1 MLRGRAQWVWFA
13 AYLVAMA
20 AGVVWQKGG
29 GVLVCLVGCSSSS
42 GPRWRHRSGR
52 LGRGRGQARGLR
64 RSRWQRK
71 SSGAGS
77 CVSGPCECPAGCRA
91 REFWGAAAEL
101 WLNGVLTVSVGA
113 RYGPGARCVRSLS
126 IQYIV
131 RGGLV
136 GCSRVWWWFS
146 WGGLGGLERRPAR
159 ARAPLPSQPP
169 GPPQAVAA
177 RCIVWQMVVLCR
189 LGGAVVLGDCQ
200 GVGALGAWGA
210 WGTAAPRGDG
220 GAPRPL

>member
-1 MLRGRAQWVWFA
+1 M
-13 AYLVAMA
+13 
-20 AGVVWQKGG
+20 
-29 GVLVCLVGCSSSS
+29 VGCSSSS

-200 GVGALGAWGA
+200 GEGALGAWV
-210 WGTAAPRGDG
+210 P
-220 GAPRPL
+220 GAPLRRAVTGARRAPCSPQTLIPCHSQTPSLPSYLPPSHGYTPKCR

>member
-1 MLRGRAQWVWFA
+1 MWFA

-136 GCSRVWWWFS
+136 GCSRARVVVVQ
-146 WGGLGGLERRPAR
+146 LGWVGWVGAAPGAR
-159 ARAPLPSQPP
+159 ARAAALPAPWAPP
-169 GPPQAVAA
+169 GCSSQVHCVANGG
-177 RCIVWQMVVLCR
+177 VVQV
-189 LGGAVVLGDCQ
+189 GGCC
-200 GVGALGAWGA
+200 GAG
-210 WGTAAPRGDG
+210 
-220 GAPRPL
+220 